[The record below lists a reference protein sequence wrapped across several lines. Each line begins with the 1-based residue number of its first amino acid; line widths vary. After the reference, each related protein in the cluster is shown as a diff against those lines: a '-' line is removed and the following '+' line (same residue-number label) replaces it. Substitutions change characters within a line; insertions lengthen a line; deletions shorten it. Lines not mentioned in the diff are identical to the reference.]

1 MKISAPENKS
11 ITTNLNTLSIREPII
26 SVVMTLM
33 NDILKTIQEILNEIS
48 YFQKT
53 RYKNLWL
60 SDVFKGDRKNP
71 A

>member
-33 NDILKTIQEILNEIS
+33 NDILKRIQEILNEIS
-48 YFQKT
+48 YFQKI

-60 SDVFKGDRKNP
+60 YDVFKGDRKNP

>member
-48 YFQKT
+48 YFQKI